1 MESKFF
7 VDEGFVFIIKVMI
20 VFIVYIFGLW
30 FG

>member
-1 MESKFF
+1 MESKLF
-7 VDEGFVFIIKVMI
+7 VDGVFEFIIKVMI

>member
-1 MESKFF
+1 MESKIF
-7 VDEGFVFIIKVMI
+7 VDGVFVFIIKVMI

>member
-1 MESKFF
+1 MESKIF